1 MDFEFAFKT
10 LWGVAVAA
18 FWFWVNGLSG
28 RLKDVEKR
36 YEALKDGLH
45 DTKLAYQTKAEAKAD
60 RENIASSLTRIE
72 NKLEKLSEKLDKKAD
87 KQ

>member
-18 FWFWVNGLSG
+18 FWFWVNGLSN
-28 RLKDVEKR
+28 RLK
-36 YEALKDGLH
+36 EAERRCDTLKDELH
-45 DTKLAYQTKAEAKAD
+45 DVKLAYQTKAEAKAD
-60 RENIASSLTRIE
+60 RENIASSLIRIE
-72 NKLEKLSEKLDKKAD
+72 NKLEKMSEKMDKKAD